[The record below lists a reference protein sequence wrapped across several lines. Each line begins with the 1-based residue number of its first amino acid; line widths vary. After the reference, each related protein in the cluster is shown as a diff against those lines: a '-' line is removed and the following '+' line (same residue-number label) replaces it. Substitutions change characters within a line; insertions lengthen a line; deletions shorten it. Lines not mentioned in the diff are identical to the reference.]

1 MKRTIKVNR
10 KEYQAMQE
18 ELMLSRFN
26 RGKKLYTAGSEVWYM
41 HSNEVCKGKILIIH
55 IKVMEG
61 SIEMLYIVE
70 RGKTS
75 IEKSEVFETKESLLK
90 SL

>member
-1 MKRTIKVNR
+1 MKKTIKVNR
-10 KEYQAMQE
+10 KEYEAIQE
-18 ELMLSRFN
+18 ELMFSRCN

-41 HSNEVCKGKILIIH
+41 HSNEVCKGKILTIQ
-55 IKVMEG
+55 IKVEVG
-61 SIEMLYIVE
+61 NIKMLYIIE

-75 IEKSEVFETKESLLK
+75 IEKSEVFESKKSLLK